1 MNSSFNTLS
10 NVSLTI
16 FQASNK
22 PKGDQRNVTFDQFV
36 ELLTPQSGEKDGSG
50 FSPATFK
57 HNHRGRENLIS
68 IEMIVL
74 DVEENKKTGEIP
86 PDPKEV
92 VERLIERGFHGV
104 VYTTYNHVPD
114 APRYRVVLFLSKPM
128 IFSHERNLRHF
139 EHEVAREV
147 TLKVANE
154 LGLSDLI
161 DTSKLGGESLFFF
174 PRYPSIGGEHAKLF
188 LSPGEPL
195 NTSDLWRECQK
206 KVAVIR
212 NQNARQK
219 EPSMFDQRAF
229 RTQDLINKLRSHLP
243 PLEQVLSGYGYTY
256 CQTPDRYIHPSS
268 SSKLPGVVIFTG
280 NDGVQRYYS
289 FHASD
294 PLCGERA
301 VFGAKAH
308 DVIDVVIAHRFGT
321 DDEAYR
327 KGLRILARE
336 CGIEGELFFEKTA
349 ERYPL
354 SEIASTPNQ
363 VRFSVSPVD
372 YKSLFKVPRREKL
385 YGSHL
390 VAGYL
395 SVIVAPGGMGKSSLL
410 LAEAVDMASGG
421 KVFGRTQQSVAVLYW
436 NGEDP
441 FDELQRR
448 VAAICK
454 VYNITEEDLG
464 SRLFLSSGRNSP
476 LVIGAETREGV
487 QINEP
492 VIGEFKAEIQK
503 YGIRI
508 VMIDPFVSCH
518 QVDENNNR
526 RIDQIAKTLSKLAE
540 ETKCAIELVHHVRKI
555 GPDVEITANDSRGA
569 SSLIAAAR
577 TVRVLNRASEAD
589 LANLQRPGEEG
600 NARSYFR
607 ILNDKTNMAPPADKS
622 DWYQIKSVQLDNG
635 EFDAPGD
642 SVGVICRAEVIS
654 AFEGLSVG
662 DLKKFQCALKDA
674 GEKGLAY
681 NQQAQDWAGYA
692 LAVILG
698 RDPSSKAEKRRLKQ
712 IIDRYIDSKVVE
724 KRLVK
729 KPGKSEH
736 QPRLF
741 CGEAA

>member
-1 MNSSFNTLS
+1 MNSSVNATHDFC
-10 NVSLTI
+10 LTI
-16 FQASNK
+16 FKASNK
-22 PKGDQRNVTFDQFV
+22 PKGEQRNVTYDQLV
-36 ELLTPQSGEKDGSG
+36 KLLTPQSGEKDGPG

-57 HNHRGRENLIS
+57 NNHRGRDSLIS
-68 IEMIVL
+68 IGMIVL

-86 PDPKEV
+86 PDPQEITKRV
-92 VERLIERGFHGV
+92 NSRGLTGF
-104 VYTTYNHVPD
+104 VYTTYNHTPEN
-114 APRYRVVLFLSKPM
+114 PRYRVVLPLSHSILVSDDP
-128 IFSHERNLRHF
+128 RLRSF
-139 EHEVAREV
+139 EHEVSREV
-147 TLKVANE
+147 CLHVARD
-154 LGLSDLI
+154 LGLSGVI

-174 PRYPSIGGEHAKLF
+174 PRYPASGKNHAKLF
-188 LSPGEPL
+188 LSSGVFLE
-195 NTSDLWRECQK
+195 TADLWRECQQE
-206 KVAVIR
+206 VA
-212 NQNARQK
+212 ARQNRAASRK
-219 EPSMFDQRAF
+219 EPSAFNQRAVQ
-229 RTQDLINKLRSHLP
+229 TNTLIEKIRDRLP
-243 PLEQVLSGYGYTY
+243 PLREKLSQLGYSHHQAT
-256 CQTPDRYIHPSS
+256 DRYTHPSS
-268 SSKLPGVVIFTG
+268 SSGIPGVIVFLG
-280 NDGVQRYYS
+280 DDGVERFYS
-289 FHASD
+289 HHASD
-294 PLCGERA
+294 PLCLDKP
-301 VFGAKAH
+301 VFGSKAH
-308 DVIDVVIAHRFGT
+308 DVVDLEIATRFGT
-321 DDEAYR
+321 SDEAFR
-327 KGLRILARE
+327 KGLRIIARE
-336 CGIEGELFFEKTA
+336 CGIEGELSFDKTA

-354 SEIASTPNQ
+354 STMVSMPSK
-363 VRFSVSPVD
+363 VRFAVSPVD
-372 YKSLFKVPRREKL
+372 YTSLFKVPRRERL

-421 KVFGRTQQSVAVLYW
+421 KVFGRTQQPIAVLYW

-454 VYNITEEDLG
+454 VYKITEEDLG

-492 VIGEFKAEIQK
+492 VIGELKAEIQK

-508 VMIDPFVSCH
+508 IMLDPFVSCH

-577 TVRVLNRASEAD
+577 MVRVLNRASEAD
-589 LANLQRPGEEG
+589 LANLQRPGEES

-642 SVGVICRAEVIS
+642 SVGVVCRAEVIS
-654 AFEGLSVG
+654 AFEGLLVG

-681 NQQAQDWAGYA
+681 NQQATDWAGYV
-692 LAVILG
+692 LAKILG

-712 IIDRYIDSKVVE
+712 IIDTYIDSKVVE

-729 KPGKSEH
+729 KPGKSEY